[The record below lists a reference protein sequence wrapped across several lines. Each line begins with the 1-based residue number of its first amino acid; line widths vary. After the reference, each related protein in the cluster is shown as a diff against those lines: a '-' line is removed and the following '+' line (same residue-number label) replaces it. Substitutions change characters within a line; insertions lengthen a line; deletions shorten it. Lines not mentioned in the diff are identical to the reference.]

1 MSGEVVRFSNS
12 MAKKILVV
20 EDELFLRDLYI
31 QILKEAG
38 YDVDAASDGDEG
50 LKKLMEGGYDLVLLD
65 IVLPKRDGIQ
75 ILKELKKTPP
85 KNPNK
90 AVVIMSNIDKE
101 ATIAEGVALGI
112 KGHIIKSDYTP
123 DQLLAEVTR
132 ILS

>member
-1 MSGEVVRFSNS
+1 VIRLIHS
-12 MAKKILVV
+12 MADGSKKILVV

-31 QILKEAG
+31 QILKDAE
-38 YDVDAASDGDEG
+38 YEVDSAADGDEG
-50 LKKLMEGGYDLVLLD
+50 LTKLLIGGYDLVLLD

-75 ILKELKKTPP
+75 ILKELQKTPP
-85 KNPNK
+85 QKPNN
-90 AVVIMSNIDKE
+90 AIVVMSNIDKE